1 LREHVFIPNLP
12 QPAPA
17 SLLHFQS
24 SRSERQSQL
33 SSQVKQLI
41 SEDTRRV
48 SVASFIESHI
58 NRFNQSLVALFHWN
72 LNMQVR
78 LCIFK
83 C

>member
-1 LREHVFIPNLP
+1 LVFFDNLYQP

-17 SLLHFQS
+17 SLLHLQS

-58 NRFNQSLVALFHWN
+58 NRFNQSIVSLFHWN

>member
-1 LREHVFIPNLP
+1 LTTFTSHSQH
-12 QPAPA
+12 QPAFFISSHHAVKDKVSSPA
-17 SLLHFQS
+17 
-24 SRSERQSQL
+24 
-33 SSQVKQLI
+33 QVKQLI

-58 NRFNQSLVALFHWN
+58 NRFNQSIVSLFHWN

>member
-1 LREHVFIPNLP
+1 MRLSRKKLYEPKETHD
-12 QPAPA
+12 
-17 SLLHFQS
+17 FQS
-24 SRSERQSQL
+24 EL
-33 SSQVKQLI
+33 TQVKQLT
-41 SEDTRRV
+41 SEDTLRV

-58 NRFNQSLVALFHWN
+58 NRFNQSIVSLFHWN